1 MNITFGRFSDTFKP
15 KDKINLWN
23 ECEKLYNEKK
33 YFESYKLFF
42 DYLKN
47 SDSTNVFYSIDNG
60 FFKFQL
66 IQGSKEIR
74 GFFDGLKISAISV
87 IAGFDNP
94 NVAVFRRLM
103 EMNYTLYYCRYAVKD
118 NKIVIKF
125 DSNVLSCS
133 PNKFYY
139 GLHELAVRADRQDD
153 TLISEFKTLK
163 DVESKSIPYSN
174 AQLDTM
180 KKYYRKWINDVLEKV
195 SGLNK
200 EQYSGGISY
209 IYLNVLYR
217 IDYLLT
223 PQGIVLNEIQK
234 MSWTYFNDKESPLLQ
249 KLDSLGEDLKKIKEY
264 DDEKLERNFY
274 SVISTFGTAPPAPKQ
289 SVDDSINNNI
299 QNIKWYIDNNNPDI
313 ALNILEYIA
322 GYCLFSYG
330 LYKSLYKILGL
341 IIEIISHDYV
351 SDIGI
356 DNNLVL
362 NGVVNKD
369 YVVDKINGFL
379 GIDKEEYPE
388 LKMDFE
394 YIKFDSIL
402 NFVKTA
408 LEEISKLNYK
418 N

>member
-42 DYLKN
+42 DYLKK

-322 GYCLFSYG
+322 GYFLFSYG

-341 IIEIISHDYV
+341 IIEIINHDYV

-379 GIDKEEYPE
+379 GIDIEEYPE